1 MYQHF
6 VMFSLFMLILFRY
19 LFKKNYIESFAK
31 YDNFIVIFCLKNSIS
46 SGKRGNSIIMI
57 TNLKRYMYSFT
68 QIHLNVTI
76 YQIGFLYVVKLCARL
91 DGSFNDAQL
100 EMNFHFKNPSHI
112 HISQN
117 EIGKISFECLVCLVN
132 IQSQRVGG
140 IFCPVSY

>member
-1 MYQHF
+1 MISRICINNLLCA
-6 VMFSLFMLILFRY
+6 VFRY
-19 LFKKNYIESFAK
+19 LLAWNYIQSFAK
-31 YDNFIVIFCLKNSIS
+31 YDIFIVGILLKKTIS
-46 SGKRGNSIIMI
+46 SVKRGNSIIMI

-100 EMNFHFKNPSHI
+100 EMNFHCENPAHI

-117 EIGKISFECLVCLVN
+117 EVGNISFECMVCLVN

>member
-1 MYQHF
+1 MYQQF
-6 VMFSLFMLILFRY
+6 VMFSLIMPLFRY
-19 LFKKNYIESFAK
+19 LLTWNYIQSFAK
-31 YDNFIVIFCLKNSIS
+31 YDIFIVGILLKKTIS
-46 SGKRGNSIIMI
+46 FVKRGNSIIMI

-100 EMNFHFKNPSHI
+100 EMNFHCENPAHI

-117 EIGKISFECLVCLVN
+117 EVGNISFECIVCLVN